1 MKALNICFS
10 IEKVGEFMAKKKL
23 GVCEDCGAELGE
35 DEICPEC
42 GWSKN
47 GENTEAKEELDGE
60 GTEESEEEEDEE
72 EEY

>member
-1 MKALNICFS
+1 
-10 IEKVGEFMAKKKL
+10 MAKKKVD
-23 GVCEDCGAELGE
+23 VCGDCGAELGE

-42 GWSKN
+42 GWNKN

-60 GTEESEEEEDEE
+60 ETEESEEDEE